1 MASRGFP
8 SMANIRLIRT
18 SVVLL
23 FSAALSW
30 GQQATGT
37 ITGTVTDPQNALV
50 PGATVEIRNIGTNAA
65 FETKSNDAGFYNAPN
80 LPVGE
85 YTITASATG
94 FKRALRTGIV
104 LQVGQN
110 ASINITL
117 DVGQVAETVE
127 VQAEAP
133 LVDTGSATLGAV
145 IENRRVRDLPLNGRN
160 ALALTLLNS
169 GVISNAGPTN
179 SGFGDR
185 GVQISSLSI
194 NGSPNSMNAQMLD
207 GNNNVL
213 SYVGEVGVPPAVDCG
228 GRIQGSERHDVRG
241 IWIYRRRRNQPCNKI
256 RHEPVPRYA
265 LRVPPQ

>member
-1 MASRGFP
+1 M
-8 SMANIRLIRT
+8 
-18 SVVLL
+18 
-23 FSAALSW
+23 
-30 GQQATGT
+30 
-37 ITGTVTDPQNALV
+37 
-50 PGATVEIRNIGTNAA
+50 PGAAIEILNVATNAG
-65 FETKSNDAGFYNAPN
+65 FETNSNEAGFYNAPN

-85 YTITASATG
+85 YTISASANG
-94 FKRALRTGIV
+94 FKRAVRTGV
-104 LQVGQN
+104 GLQVGQN
-110 ASINITL
+110 AQINITL

-213 SYVGEVGVPPAVDCG
+213 SYVGEVGVPPAVDAVEEFKVQSGTMSSEYGFTAG
-228 GRIQGSERHDVRG
+228 GAINLVTKSGTNQFHGTLYEFLRNDKFDAETHL
-241 IWIYRRRRNQPCNKI
+241 RRANCLSATTSSVDRSADRS
-256 RHEPVPRYA
+256 
-265 LRVPPQ
+265 